1 MSLAGTYKKKK
12 KFPQLQP
19 SSIPLLAVTLFLYSW
34 NMMELILFVESSQ
47 NKTKCNN
54 TLNIENNKIDTC
66 NC

>member
-1 MSLAGTYKKKK
+1 MSFAGTYKKKK
-12 KFPQLQP
+12 FPQLRP